1 MDKEKL
7 KSIVTEKVN
16 EVLFEKVSGDV
27 GEDLFEKGLDSIS
40 FIRII
45 VLLEDELDIEIEDDD
60 ILLENFHS
68 IDMICNLIHKY
79 KVEE

>member
-7 KSIVTEKVN
+7 KNIVTEKVN

-27 GEDLFEKGLDSIS
+27 GDDLFEKGLDSIS

>member
-1 MDKEKL
+1 MDKELL

-16 EVLFEKVSGDV
+16 EVLYVKISGED
-27 GEDLFEKGLDSIS
+27 GDDLFEKGLDSIS

-45 VLLEDELDIEIEDDD
+45 VLLEDELNIEIEDDD

>member
-1 MDKEKL
+1 MDKELL

-16 EVLFEKVSGDV
+16 EVLYVKVSGED
-27 GEDLFEKGLDSIS
+27 GDDLFEKGLDSIS

-45 VLLEDELDIEIEDDD
+45 VLLEDELNIEIEDDD

>member
-1 MDKEKL
+1 MNKETL

-16 EVLFEKVSGDV
+16 EVLYLEVSGED
-27 GEDLFEKGLDSIS
+27 GDDLFEKGLDSIS

-45 VLLEDELDIEIEDDD
+45 VLLEDELNIEIEDDD

-68 IDMICNLIHKY
+68 INMICNLIHKY
-79 KVEE
+79 IK

>member
-7 KSIVTEKVN
+7 KNIVTEKVN